1 MNDPLVLQAFDLVVY
16 GMGTVFVF
24 LTVLVGCTMLMS
36 SILYQAPDAEDI
48 SDEDPAMLAAIAAAV
63 HRHRENQNKP

>member
-1 MNDPLVLQAFDLVVY
+1 MNEPIIAQAFDLVIY

-36 SILYQAPDAEDI
+36 ALVYQAPVSKED
-48 SDEDPAMLAAIAAAV
+48 SEVDPSMLAAISAAV
-63 HRHRENQNKP
+63 HLYREEQNKP